1 MLSMKVNIQIRFH
14 LSIVL
19 TNLGEQKC
27 KTSQLLIVQFKT
39 SFVMINRLRS
49 SLEHPLLDDFIEA
62 LEMLTNPEMVFR
74 VCSLVLC
81 LSCIEV

>member
-1 MLSMKVNIQIRFH
+1 
-14 LSIVL
+14 
-19 TNLGEQKC
+19 
-27 KTSQLLIVQFKT
+27 
-39 SFVMINRLRS
+39 MINRLRS